1 MKDMDDLK
9 TCNSANHLTITS
21 KLAMLHLF
29 NSLHIIKGIY
39 IVQFC
44 ASFKESNNF
53 IAIKKSS

>member
-1 MKDMDDLK
+1 M
-9 TCNSANHLTITS
+9 HLTITL

-29 NSLHIIKGIY
+29 NSMHIIKGIN
-39 IVQFC
+39 IVQLC

>member
-1 MKDMDDLK
+1 MDDLK

-29 NSLHIIKGIY
+29 NSMHIIKGIY

-44 ASFKESNNF
+44 AFFKESNNF